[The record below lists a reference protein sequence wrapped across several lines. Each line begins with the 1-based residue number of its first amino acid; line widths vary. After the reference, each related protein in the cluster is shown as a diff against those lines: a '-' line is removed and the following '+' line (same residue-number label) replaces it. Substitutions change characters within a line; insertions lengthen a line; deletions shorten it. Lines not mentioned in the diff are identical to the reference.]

1 MLPRPDIN
9 ALGVAYRRI
18 PVMAIGSDVYCD
30 TRLIIQ
36 KLEKLF
42 PDGALGA
49 TEPEGK
55 ALELLLGKWTGNEV
69 FTRAG
74 QSLPSGLPLL
84 KDPKFQADRNEYSG
98 QSWDKKARE
107 AMRPEALVHIREG
120 FSLLETTLLADGRDW
135 ILKTEKPS
143 LADIEGKFR
152 RHVARV
158 PWQS

>member
-18 PVMAIGSDVYCD
+18 PIMAIGSDVYCD

-36 KLEKLF
+36 KLEEFF

-49 TEPEGK
+49 TDPDRK
-55 ALELLLGKWTGNEV
+55 ALERLLAKWTVGDI

-74 QSLPSGLPLL
+74 QLLPTDLPLL
-84 KDPKFQADRNEYSG
+84 NDPKFQADRKEYSG
-98 QSWDKKARE
+98 RSWDGKAME
-107 AMRPEALVHIREG
+107 AMQPEGLTHVREG
-120 FSLLETTLLADGRDW
+120 FHLLETTLLADGRDW

-158 PWQS
+158 SWQG